1 MKTLTVEKVITL
13 VKVLYFV
20 AIVLAVIYLK

>member
-1 MKTLTVEKVITL
+1 MKTVKVELVITL

-20 AIVLAVIYLK
+20 AIVLTVIYLK